1 MSDQQAEL
9 DGVQKKYRI
18 VEGNAKAYSGESQS
32 ILAKQRGTIEKLK
45 GDNQQLKEELSLQ
58 RKHAKLYDNVS
69 AQAQIAKLQDTGD
82 TYTRKIELEKRR
94 IEVRRVLELARK
106 PLLERTP
113 LLVPSAAPLL
123 QLGLGVDMHMHM

>member
-1 MSDQQAEL
+1 MGDQQAEL

-58 RKHAKLYDNVS
+58 RKHAKLYDNCLLYTSPSPRDKRQSRMPSS
-69 AQAQIAKLQDTGD
+69 A
-82 TYTRKIELEKRR
+82 
-94 IEVRRVLELARK
+94 
-106 PLLERTP
+106 
-113 LLVPSAAPLL
+113 
-123 QLGLGVDMHMHM
+123 

>member
-1 MSDQQAEL
+1 MGDQQAEL

-69 AQAQIAKLQDTGD
+69 AQAQISKLQDAGD
-82 TYTRKIELEKRR
+82 MYTRKIEVEKRR
-94 IEVRRVLELARK
+94 IEELDK
-106 PLLERTP
+106 QMEL
-113 LLVPSAAPLL
+113 
-123 QLGLGVDMHMHM
+123 MHKKIREQRQKMGGINA